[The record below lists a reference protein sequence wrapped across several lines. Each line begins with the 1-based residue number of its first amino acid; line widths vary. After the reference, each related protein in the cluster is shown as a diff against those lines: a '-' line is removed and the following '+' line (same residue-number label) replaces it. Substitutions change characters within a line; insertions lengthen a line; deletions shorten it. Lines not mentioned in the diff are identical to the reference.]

1 MIQALTT
8 LVLNIINSIF
18 CLWNNKAKN
27 EELMAEDRANKYK
40 DTQDKANGLISDAL
54 NGNKEALDELRK
66 RIS

>member
-8 LVLNIINSIF
+8 LVLNIVNSIF
-18 CLWNNKAKN
+18 GLWNNKAKN
-27 EELMAEDRANKYK
+27 EERMAEDRANKFK
-40 DTQDKANGLISDAL
+40 DTQDKANGLITDAL